1 MDWKKFLFGNFD
13 YEKMNQ
19 DNHAKTSLEI
29 RGGLIPS
36 ILFWSGIIV
45 LILYLIFRQGG
56 DYGLQIL
63 LYKLRKEKNISQ
75 KEMADVIGKS
85 ENSYRNKELG
95 KQDFK
100 LSEMFKIAHY
110 FGKEL
115 GDIFTPQTSRKVK

>member
-1 MDWKKFLFGNFD
+1 M
-13 YEKMNQ
+13 
-19 DNHAKTSLEI
+19 
-29 RGGLIPS
+29 
-36 ILFWSGIIV
+36 
-45 LILYLIFRQGG
+45 
-56 DYGLQIL
+56 QIL

-115 GDIFTPQTSRKVK
+115 GDIFRHQTSRKVK